1 MKSNQKDLTI
11 TLEKI
16 LSSISDDYY
25 MDLYLPAYTPVT
37 GIDLSKRKELMENT
51 IKTYKK
57 HHEYFEDHRIKL
69 IINDLLEIVKKDK
82 IISFDDTLI
91 YKELYKV
98 LFHLDQTFEAQKL
111 LNNPNEYPT
120 GFAKI
125 QTDMKKIKTFRSHN
139 KKNLVGNFRLADRK
153 ESRLKYWLTTLYF
166 HNKPL
171 TKFFLHIFLLADL
184 AKISA
189 LYEDEEAS
197 KIILEDLDYFLMQQT
212 TIGAVVKSF
221 SILLYKE
228 MTRYLDI
235 NYKHAEI
242 HTQSIV
248 YKLFKETV
256 NDNEFEKHII
266 LKSSLGF
273 FPIFGSAKKSNLKGE
288 EERFIKR
295 QLLKDMIPIDTKH
308 FDIFFDTFMKN
319 PHIQYLAKYPVELFH
334 QNPKYSS

>member
-1 MKSNQKDLTI
+1 MINNQKDLKA

-37 GIDLSKRKELMENT
+37 GIDLSKRKELIENT

-57 HHEYFEDHRIKL
+57 HHECFEDQRIKL
-69 IINDLLEIVKKDK
+69 IIDDLFEIVKKDEVV
-82 IISFDDTLI
+82 SFDNTLI
-91 YKELYKV
+91 YKELYKI
-98 LFHLDQTFEAQKL
+98 LFHFDQTFEAQKL
-111 LNNPNEYPT
+111 LNDPKLYPVS
-120 GFAKI
+120 FAKI
-125 QTDMKKIKTFRSHN
+125 QTDLKKVNSFRSHN
-139 KKNLVGNFRLADRK
+139 KKNLVGSCRLVNRK

-166 HNKPL
+166 HNRPL

-184 AKISA
+184 AKVSA

-212 TIGAVVKSF
+212 TIGAVIKSL

-228 MTRYLDI
+228 MNHCLDI
-235 NYKHAEI
+235 DTKHAEI
-242 HTQSIV
+242 HTQSII
-248 YKLFKETV
+248 YILFKETV

-295 QLLKDMIPIDTKH
+295 QLLKDMIPIDTRH
-308 FDIFFDTFMKN
+308 FDIFFDTFMKK
-319 PHIQYLAKYPVELFH
+319 PHIQYLAKYPVELFR
-334 QNPKYSS
+334 QNPKYFS